1 MEEYK
6 VGEVFQFGKKKLKCV
21 DVLHNN
27 CTGCFLYGFDDC
39 VSCIG
44 ECSWAQRSDRKNVV
58 FIEVTEEEN
67 RNDSNIN

>member
-1 MEEYK
+1 MFYTTIA
-6 VGEVFQFGKKKLKCV
+6 L
-21 DVLHNN
+21 DV
-27 CTGCFLYGFDDC
+27 FLYGFDDC

-67 RNDSNIN
+67 GNDSNIN